1 MSNVQL
7 SAGHHAGCEIRFDG
21 AAGASQCEAAEA
33 GCVTAHQAEF
43 QVQSGAYQVDY
54 KITAKEFEHFRT
66 LIYDESGISLNEQ
79 KQSLLESRLAKRL
92 RELGLETFSQYYD
105 KVTVDPTQEEFTRM
119 LDLISTN
126 KTDFFREPKHFDFL
140 RDVILPELMPQKR
153 IRIWSSACST
163 GEEPYTI
170 AMTLFEGVHNPLE
183 WDFKILAS
191 DLSTRVLAKASAGV
205 YDEDRFR
212 DVPPTMLRR
221 HFLRGCGESKGC
233 YKVKPHLASMIRFRR
248 LNLMDDDFP
257 IKNPLDLIFCRNV
270 MIYFDRPTQETLVNK
285 FYRYLKPGG
294 YLFIGHSESLQ
305 WVKHAFKA
313 LEPTIYQRER

>member
-1 MSNVQL
+1 MEYS
-7 SAGHHAGCEIRFDG
+7 IT
-21 AAGASQCEAAEA
+21 AE
-33 GCVTAHQAEF
+33 EF
-43 QVQSGAYQVDY
+43 QR
-54 KITAKEFEHFRT
+54 FRT
-66 LIYDESGISLNEQ
+66 LIYDESGISLGEQ
-79 KQSLLESRLAKRL
+79 KKSLLASRLSKRL
-92 RELGLETFSQYYD
+92 RDLDLATFSEYYAA
-105 KVTVDPTQEEFTRM
+105 VTQDPTSEEFTRL

-140 RDVILPELMPQKR
+140 REQILPELESTKR

-170 AMTLFEGVHNPLE
+170 AMTLYEAAQNPAR

-191 DLSTRVLAKASAGV
+191 DLSTRVLAKAAAGT

-212 DVPPTMLRR
+212 DVPPDVMKR
-221 HFLRGCGESKGC
+221 HFLRGRGEQTWVF
-233 YKVKPHLASMIRFRR
+233 KVKPHLADAITFRR
-248 LNLMDDDFP
+248 LNLMDDRFP

-285 FYRYLKPGG
+285 FHRYLRPGG

-305 WVKHAFKA
+305 WVTHPFTAIA
-313 LEPTIYQRER
+313 PTIYRKET